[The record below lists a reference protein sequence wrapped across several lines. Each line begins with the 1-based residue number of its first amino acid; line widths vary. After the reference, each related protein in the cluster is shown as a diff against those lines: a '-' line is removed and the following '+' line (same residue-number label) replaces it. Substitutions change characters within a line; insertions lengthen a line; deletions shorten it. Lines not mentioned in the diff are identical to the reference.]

1 MRLVSITPK
10 PNAQFVEPT
19 LGFELVFAFRRG
31 QQVPLD
37 FTLVI
42 ASADGR
48 LLGSARPTLMPSTG
62 ATNDPLPLDASTLN
76 TGEMS
81 WVVHA
86 SLPLTARQLDHIEDL
101 RSTERKG
108 DVLLNCDIEA
118 ASLASRATVATLV
131 PGPDVHDEGGK
142 DTGQNLVFYL
152 RNQSA
157 RDRFHSQ
164 YSDMWLLSGDSSRTF
179 LQREVLRHPMKVTI
193 SSGDWVHDY
202 TAPWRATR
210 YMVVEL
216 PQPSFVI
223 ATPEV
228 EKRLA
233 GAVSALNKAS
243 QDMLKG
249 EWNDVV
255 EDLRP
260 VWELLR
266 NDVDIQQLL
275 ARDGYTPAAVAAF
288 NESVRQQFELASK
301 FLHKTD
307 KAGKAA
313 PEIRAAKEDAFLCYS
328 FAMSMVNL
336 VARKAER
343 LAPRP
348 DA

>member
-1 MRLVSITPK
+1 MRLLSIIPK
-10 PNAQFVEPT
+10 PNALFVDPT
-19 LGFELVFAFRRG
+19 LEFELVFGFRRG

-37 FTLVI
+37 FTLVV
-42 ASADGR
+42 ATADGR
-48 LLGSARPTLMPSTG
+48 LMGTARPTLAPSTG

-76 TGEMS
+76 TGEAN
-81 WVVHA
+81 WVVRA

-101 RSTERKG
+101 RSKERKG
-108 DVLLNCDIEA
+108 DVVLNCDIEA
-118 ASLASRATVATLV
+118 ASFASRATVAAVV
-131 PGPDVHDEGGK
+131 PGPEAQDKAGK
-142 DTGQNLVFYL
+142 DSGQHFVFYL

-157 RDRFHSQ
+157 RDRFYSQ

-179 LQREVLRHPMKVTI
+179 LQRETFRHPMKITI

-202 TAPWRATR
+202 TAAWRATR

-223 ATPEV
+223 LTPEV

-233 GAVSALNKAS
+233 GAVSAVNKAS

-307 KAGKAA
+307 KAGNAA

-328 FAMSMVNL
+328 FALSVVNL
-336 VARKAER
+336 VSRKAER
-343 LAPRP
+343 LAPRT
-348 DA
+348 